1 MKINDEQYQISTTQI
16 ESNANFPNEKMG
28 SIYKTKFLFILFCCI
43 LDFSYLISMNIITFL
58 IETKN

>member
-43 LDFSYLISMNIITFL
+43 SYLISMNIITFL